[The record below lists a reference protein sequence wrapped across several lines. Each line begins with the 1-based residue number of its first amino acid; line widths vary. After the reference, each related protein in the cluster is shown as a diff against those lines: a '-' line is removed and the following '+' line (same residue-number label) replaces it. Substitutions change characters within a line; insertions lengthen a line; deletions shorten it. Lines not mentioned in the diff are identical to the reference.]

1 MVAPRPLWQRYLA
14 VVAYLLL
21 VFLLVQMLATATAG
35 FTGIGTTDEKMPF
48 RSLLF
53 ALVIQMTGFL
63 LPAPLLLAFTRT
75 GNFGFAPARAG
86 DVLLACG
93 LTFASLVL
101 FSLLYHAL
109 GIQPQ
114 QLAFLDRRE
123 ILQHKQA
130 FLAMTAVVVPAYEEW
145 IFRGVIFGVLV
156 TRSENRRSVLVAGIF
171 TALLFTASHI
181 EGRHSY
187 SALPPIFAMALI
199 FHYMTWRSQ
208 SIWPA
213 VTAHALQNLLSATAL
228 IARAGE
234 QSS

>member
-1 MVAPRPLWQRYLA
+1 MTEPRPLWQRYLA

-21 VFLLVQMLATATAG
+21 GFLLVQLLATATAG
-35 FTGIGTTDEKMPF
+35 FTGIGATDGKMPF
-48 RSLLF
+48 RALLF
-53 ALVIQMTGFL
+53 ALVMQMAGFL
-63 LPAPLLLAFTRT
+63 LPTPLLLFFTRA
-75 GNFGFAPARAG
+75 GNFGFARASAT

-114 QLAFLDRRE
+114 QLAFLDQRE

-130 FLAMTAVVVPAYEEW
+130 FLVMTAVLVPAYEEW

-156 TRSENRRSVLVAGIF
+156 TQSENRRSVFAASVF
-171 TALLFTASHI
+171 TALLFTVSHI

-213 VTAHALQNLLSATAL
+213 VTAHAMQNLLSATAL
-228 IARAGE
+228 LAKAGE
-234 QSS
+234 QSR

>member
-1 MVAPRPLWQRYLA
+1 MPVPRPLWQRYLA

-21 VFLLVQMLATATAG
+21 GLLLVQILATVTAN
-35 FTGIGTTDEKMPF
+35 FNGIAKNPGKMPF
-48 RSLLF
+48 RSLLY
-53 ALVIQMTGFL
+53 ALLIQMTGLL
-63 LPAPLLLAFTRT
+63 LPAPLLLFFTRA
-75 GNFGFAPARAG
+75 GNFGFTRASG
-86 DVLLACG
+86 SDVLLACG
-93 LTFASLVL
+93 LTFANMVL

-114 QLAFLDRRE
+114 QLAFLDHRE
-123 ILQHKQA
+123 ILQHQQA
-130 FLAMTAVVVPAYEEW
+130 FLFMTAVVVPAYEEW

-156 TRSENRRSVLVAGIF
+156 TQPEERRSVFAAGIF

-187 SALPPIFAMALI
+187 SALPPIFVMALI

-213 VTAHALQNLLSATAL
+213 VTAHAMQNLFSATVL

-234 QSS
+234 QSR

>member
-1 MVAPRPLWQRYLA
+1 MVQTRPLWQRYLA

-21 VFLLVQMLATATAG
+21 GFLIVQALATVTAG
-35 FTGIGTTDEKMPF
+35 LTGIAENQGKMPF

-53 ALVIQMTGFL
+53 ALVIQMVGFL
-63 LPAPLLLAFTRT
+63 LPAPLLLRFTRA
-75 GNFGFAPARAG
+75 GNFGFARASAG

-93 LTFASLVL
+93 LTFASLVV

-114 QLAFLDRRE
+114 QLAFLDQRE
-123 ILQHKQA
+123 ILHHRQA
-130 FLAMTAVVVPAYEEW
+130 FLIMTAVVVPAYEEW

-156 TRSENRRSVLVAGIF
+156 TQYENRRSVFTAGIF

-181 EGRHSY
+181 EGKHSY

-199 FHYMTWRSQ
+199 FHYMTWRSG

-213 VTAHALQNLLSATAL
+213 VTAHAMQNLLSATAL
-228 IARAGE
+228 IAKAGE
-234 QSS
+234 QSR